1 LLERAVFFAPFSGY
15 AVVNKDGPSLLDKL
29 AALRTDAGLRT
40 ILDGIGEG
48 FYAVDCDWRILL
60 FNSEASRH
68 FRVAADEVLGR
79 VLWDVFPGARETG
92 LGQMFLRTMA
102 SRDTIISETESV
114 IFPGRWLAYRLF
126 PLGDGIGV
134 VFRDT
139 TDRRNAEKQRDL
151 VVTELGH
158 RIKNTLALVQSIASQ
173 TFSQGAVDPSTRRAF
188 EARLV
193 ALSNAQA
200 ILTKRSW
207 DSADLHEVLSAA
219 IRPHTVV
226 GRDAFKLD
234 GPMLRLGPKSA
245 VALAMAVHELCTNA
259 SKYGAL
265 STNGCVDM
273 LWTIANDRW
282 QWTWRERGG
291 PVVVPP
297 LHKGFGS
304 RMLEQA
310 LGAQLA
316 GQATLRYDPDGL
328 RYSIDAPLD
337 FIRQS

>member
-1 LLERAVFFAPFSGY
+1 
-15 AVVNKDGPSLLDKL
+15 VNKDGPSLSDKL
-29 AALRTDAGLRT
+29 AALRTDAGQRT

-68 FRVAADEVLGR
+68 FRVNADEVFGR
-79 VLWDVFPGARETG
+79 VLWDAFPGARETG

-102 SRDTIISETESV
+102 NRDTIISETESV

-173 TFSQGAVDPSTRRAF
+173 TFSHGDVNPSTRRTF

-193 ALSNAQA
+193 ALSSAQA

-207 DSADLHEVLSAA
+207 DSADLHEILSAA
-219 IRPHTVV
+219 IRPHAVA
-226 GRDAFKLD
+226 GRDAFRLD

-265 STNGCVDM
+265 SIDGGVDM
-273 LWTIANDRW
+273 SWAIQDDRLRW
-282 QWTWRERGG
+282 IWREHDG
-291 PVVVPP
+291 PPVVPP

-316 GQATLRYDPDGL
+316 GHVTLDFDPGGL
-328 RYSIDAPLD
+328 RCSIDAPLD